1 MKNKSG
7 SRVGRLFK
15 NVFRVRSW
23 VDLDRI
29 RQGTRYIVG
38 VCSTYF
44 VPQSKT
50 ASESFTDAMV
60 RLKLTDQD
68 LLIRQKG
75 LLRLV
80 ISMLSA
86 AMLLFI
92 YFLYN
97 LYYARFAAV
106 LMSCVVMLLA
116 LVLAFRYHFWY
127 FQIKE
132 QKLGCTLKEWF
143 WQGLMGAPK
152 ND

>member
-1 MKNKSG
+1 M
-7 SRVGRLFK
+7 
-15 NVFRVRSW
+15 
-23 VDLDRI
+23 
-29 RQGTRYIVG
+29 G
-38 VCSTYF
+38 VCTTYF
-44 VPQSKT
+44 VPQDKT
-50 ASESFTDAMV
+50 ATESFEAAKV

-80 ISMLSA
+80 IIMLST

-106 LMSCVVMLLA
+106 LMSSVVMLLA

-127 FQIKE
+127 FQIKQ
-132 QKLGCTLKEWF
+132 QKLGCTLKDWF

-152 ND
+152 DE